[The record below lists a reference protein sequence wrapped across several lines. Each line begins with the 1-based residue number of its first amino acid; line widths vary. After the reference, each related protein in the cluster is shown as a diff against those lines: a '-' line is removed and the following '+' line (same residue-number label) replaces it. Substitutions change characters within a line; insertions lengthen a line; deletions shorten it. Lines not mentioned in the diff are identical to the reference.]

1 MPLFFR
7 IGKKSV
13 FSHCSSYDCF
23 RIYRIDGH
31 GNILVSLKVH
41 EDKMKTEDD
50 TGISHVPSHS
60 LKIGDI
66 RTAV

>member
-1 MPLFFR
+1 MCKNR
-7 IGKKSV
+7 DYV
-13 FSHCSSYDCF
+13 FYFSTIC
-23 RIYRIDGH
+23 RIDEH

-41 EDKMKTEDD
+41 EDKMKTEEE
-50 TGISHVPSHS
+50 TGISHIPTHT